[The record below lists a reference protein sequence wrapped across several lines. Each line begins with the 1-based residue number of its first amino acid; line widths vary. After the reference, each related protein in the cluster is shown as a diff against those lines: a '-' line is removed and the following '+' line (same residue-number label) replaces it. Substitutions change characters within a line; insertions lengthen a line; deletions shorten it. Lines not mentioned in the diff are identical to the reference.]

1 MIMERIAS
9 ARRQLYV
16 AKDME
21 ELCKMLDKLSKE
33 ASEPKFKPELTE
45 LMYTL
50 KTQRLRHR
58 KDALAFCCAG
68 GVLSLIRLLSVAEDC
83 RDLVLLLA
91 TLANVCCL
99 DCSARN
105 QVWCI

>member
-1 MIMERIAS
+1 MEGIAS
-9 ARRQLYV
+9 ARRQLYA
-16 AKDME
+16 AKNME
-21 ELCKMLDKLSKE
+21 ELCKMLDTLSKE
-33 ASEPKFKPELTE
+33 AAEPKFKPELTE

-83 RDLVLLLA
+83 RDSVLLLA
-91 TLANVCCL
+91 TLANVCWL
-99 DCSARN
+99 DYSVRN
-105 QVWCI
+105 QVYIV